1 MQPSVIYHVDFS
13 KGNMVLILWSMC
25 AQGECVHVCVCVC
38 DVCGCSVTQ
47 LCPTLCDPM
56 DCNPLGSSFHGIFQT
71 RILEQVAIC
80 YTRGSSQ
87 LWDQTTY
94 LVSPALAGRFFTTMP
109 PGKPRAHA
117 VIAKQKK
124 KPFHCVL
131 EDLYND
137 PSQILDGSWM
147 TPKIKTQ
154 VCWLEKRKEV
164 SSNSISDFHQLISFI

>member
-1 MQPSVIYHVDFS
+1 MEHVCT
-13 KGNMVLILWSMC
+13 GWVC
-25 AQGECVHVCVCVC
+25 ACVCVC

-94 LVSPALAGRFFTTMP
+94 LVSPALAGRFFTAMP
-109 PGKPRAHA
+109 PGKTRAHA
-117 VIAKQKK
+117 VIDKK
-124 KPFHCVL
+124 KKSPSIVFL
-131 EDLYND
+131 KIYIMILLRYWMD
-137 PSQILDGSWM
+137 PE
-147 TPKIKTQ
+147 
-154 VCWLEKRKEV
+154 WLLKSRPRYADWKREKKWAVIV
-164 SSNSISDFHQLISFI
+164 SVISIN

>member
-1 MQPSVIYHVDFS
+1 MYYFCLLLCNHQSFITDFS

-25 AQGECVHVCVCVC
+25 AQGVCVH
-38 DVCGCSVTQ
+38 VCGCSVTQ
-47 LCPTLCDPM
+47 LCPTLCDPT

-117 VIAKQKK
+117 VIAKKK
-124 KPFHCVL
+124 KKKKSPSIVFL
-131 EDLYND
+131 KIYIMILFRYWMD
-137 PSQILDGSWM
+137 PD
-147 TPKIKTQ
+147 
-154 VCWLEKRKEV
+154 WLLKSRPRCADWKREKKWAVIV
-164 SSNSISDFHQLISFI
+164 SVISIN